1 MSVQTDL
8 QMAPLQRWALGV
20 EYDGQCFH
28 GWQTQ
33 GPAPHAVGNR
43 LAGATL
49 PTVQDAI
56 ELALSQIADSAIHIH
71 CAGRTDAG
79 VHATGQVVHFD
90 THADRPDTAWV
101 RGVNA
106 HLPDACAIRWARPVP
121 ADFHARFSAT
131 GRRYR
136 YILLN
141 RPERPAVFAGRIGWF
156 HRPLDV
162 SQMQKAAQ
170 SLLGT
175 HDFSSFRAAECQS
188 NSPIRTLTEARVV
201 RSERGQGDW
210 IVFDFAANAFLQ
222 HMIRNLV
229 GALVHIGKGGA
240 DPDLMAVWLAQK
252 DRTLAPPTFMPD
264 GLYLTGVDYDVDLGL
279 PGAGQS
285 AYAQAGDP
293 LEIFTF

>member
-1 MSVQTDL
+1 MSEPT
-8 QMAPLQRWALGV
+8 MQRWALGV
-20 EYDGQCFH
+20 EYDGRCFH

-33 GPAPHAVGNR
+33 GPAPHAIGDR
-43 LAGATL
+43 PAGAVV
-49 PTVQDAI
+49 PTVQDAL
-56 ELALSQIADSAIHIH
+56 ESALSRIADASVQVM

-90 THADRPDTAWV
+90 TDAVRPDTAWV

-106 HLPDACAIRWARPVP
+106 HLPESCAVRWARPVP

-156 HRPLDV
+156 HRPLDTAV
-162 SQMQKAAQ
+162 MAEAARTI
-170 SLLGT
+170 LGT
-175 HDFSSFRAAECQS
+175 QDFSAFRAAECQA
-188 NSPIRTLTEARVV
+188 NSPIRTLNEARV
-201 RSERGQGDW
+201 RRQGDW

-240 DPDLMAVWLAQK
+240 GPSLMIALLAQK

-264 GLYLTGVDYDVDLGL
+264 GLYLAGVDYDVALGL
-279 PGAGQS
+279 PASDADGQL
-285 AYAQAGDP
+285 GDP
-293 LEIFTF
+293 LRIFSL

>member
-1 MSVQTDL
+1 MNHHPES
-8 QMAPLQRWALGV
+8 LQRWALGV

-33 GPAPHAVGNR
+33 GPAPHAVGDR
-43 LAGATL
+43 PAGAAL
-49 PTVQDAI
+49 PTIQGAI
-56 ELALSQIADSAIHIH
+56 EQALTKIADSPIHIH

-90 THADRPDTAWV
+90 TAVVRPDTAWV

-106 HLPDACAIRWARPVP
+106 QLPAACAIRWAQPVP
-121 ADFHARFSAT
+121 EDFHARFSAT

-136 YILLN
+136 YVLLN
-141 RPERPAVFAGRIGWF
+141 RPERPAVFSGRIGWF
-156 HRPLDV
+156 HRPLDAEL
-162 SQMQKAAQ
+162 MHTAAQ

-175 HDFSSFRAAECQS
+175 HDFSSFRAAECQA
-188 NSPIRTLTEARVV
+188 NSPIRNLTEVRVV
-201 RSERGQGDW
+201 RQGDW

-240 DPDLMAVWLAQK
+240 GPDLMATLLAQK

-264 GLYLTGVDYDVDLGL
+264 GLYLTGVDYDVVYGL
-279 PGAGQS
+279 PDTGQS
-285 AYAQAGDP
+285 GSGRVGDP
-293 LEIFTF
+293 LTVFNF

>member
-1 MSVQTDL
+1 MSAEIA
-8 QMAPLQRWALGV
+8 APEMQRWALGV

-28 GWQTQ
+28 GWQSQ
-33 GPAPHAVGNR
+33 GPARHAVGDR
-43 LAGATL
+43 PAGAVL
-49 PTVQDAI
+49 PTIQDAL
-56 ELALSQIADSAIHIH
+56 EAALTQIADTPVQVV

-90 THADRPDTAWV
+90 TTADRPGTAWV

-156 HRPLDV
+156 HRPLDAKA
-162 SQMQKAAQ
+162 MADAAQ
-170 SLLGT
+170 SILGT
-175 HDFSSFRAAECQS
+175 HDFSSFRAAECQA
-188 NSPIRTLTEARVV
+188 NSPIRTLTEARVA
-201 RSERGQGDW
+201 RQGDW
-210 IVFDFAANAFLQ
+210 LVFDFAANAFLQ

-229 GALVHIGKGGA
+229 GALIHIGKGEA
-240 DPDLMAVWLAQK
+240 APSLMAEWQAQK

-264 GLYLTGVDYDVDLGL
+264 GLYLTGVDYDVNLGL
-279 PGAGQS
+279 PAHNRMS
-285 AYAQAGDP
+285 PTGDP
-293 LEIFTF
+293 LAIFTF

>member
-1 MSVQTDL
+1 MNPLNLETVG
-8 QMAPLQRWALGV
+8 LQRWALGV

-33 GPAPHAVGNR
+33 GPAPHAIGDR
-43 LAGATL
+43 PAGAVL
-49 PTVQDAI
+49 PTIQDAL
-56 ELALSQIADSAIHIH
+56 EGALSQIAATPIQVM

-90 THADRPDTAWV
+90 TAVTRPDTAWV

-106 HLPDACAIRWARPVP
+106 HLPDSCAVRWARPVP
-121 ADFHARFSAT
+121 VDFHARFSAT

-162 SQMQKAAQ
+162 AAMAEAAR
-170 SLLGT
+170 LILGT
-175 HDFSSFRAAECQS
+175 HDFSAFRAAECQA
-188 NSPIRTLTEARVV
+188 NSPVRTLTESRVV
-201 RSERGQGDW
+201 CQGDW
-210 IVFDFAANAFLQ
+210 LVFDFAANAFLQ

-240 DPDLMAVWLAQK
+240 PVGAMSEWLAQK

-264 GLYLTGVDYDVDLGL
+264 GLYLTGVDYDVALGL
-279 PGAGQS
+279 PASGHGG
-285 AYAQAGDP
+285 QAGDP
-293 LEIFTF
+293 LRLFTF

>member
-1 MSVQTDL
+1 MKDTPS
-8 QMAPLQRWALGV
+8 QRWALGV

-33 GPAPHAVGNR
+33 GPAPHAVGDR
-43 LAGATL
+43 PAGTIL
-49 PTVQDAI
+49 PTIQDAL
-56 ELALSQIADSAIHIH
+56 EAALSQIADLPIQVM

-90 THADRPDTAWV
+90 TTADRPDTAWV

-106 HLPDACAIRWARPVP
+106 QLPAACAVRWAQRVP
-121 ADFHARFSAT
+121 NDFHARFSAT

-156 HRPLDV
+156 HRPLDAGV
-162 SQMQKAAQ
+162 MAEAAG
-170 SLLGT
+170 SILGT
-175 HDFSSFRAAECQS
+175 HDFSAFRAAECQA

-201 RSERGQGDW
+201 RHGDW
-210 IVFDFAANAFLQ
+210 VVFDFAANAFLQ

-240 DPDLMAVWLAQK
+240 ASSLMVELLAQK

-264 GLYLTGVDYDVDLGL
+264 GLYLTRVDYDVALGL
-279 PGAGQS
+279 PMQT
-285 AYAQAGDP
+285 GDP
-293 LEIFTF
+293 LGIFTL

>member
-1 MSVQTDL
+1 MSTNNT
-8 QMAPLQRWALGV
+8 QRWALGV

-33 GPAPHAVGNR
+33 GPAPHAVGDR
-43 LAGATL
+43 PAGSVV
-49 PTVQDAI
+49 PTVQDAL
-56 ELALSQIADSAIHIH
+56 ESALSQIADVPIQVM

-90 THADRPDTAWV
+90 TDVVRPDTAWV

-106 HLPDACAIRWARPVP
+106 HLPNSCAVRWAKPVP

-141 RPERPAVFAGRIGWF
+141 RPERPAVFSGRVGWF
-156 HRPLDV
+156 HRPLDAGL
-162 SQMQKAAQ
+162 MEEAAR
-170 SLLGT
+170 SILGT
-175 HDFSSFRAAECQS
+175 HDFSAFRAAECQA
-188 NSPIRTLTEARVV
+188 NSPIRTLTEARVG
-201 RSERGQGDW
+201 RQGDW
-210 IVFDFAANAFLQ
+210 LVFDFAANAFLQ

-240 DPDLMAVWLAQK
+240 APSLMTELLAQK

-264 GLYLTGVDYDVDLGL
+264 GLYLTGVDYDVALGL
-279 PGAGQS
+279 PAADQGGQS
-285 AYAQAGDP
+285 GDP
-293 LEIFTF
+293 LRLFTL

>member
-1 MSVQTDL
+1 MSTI
-8 QMAPLQRWALGV
+8 LQRWALGV
-20 EYDGQCFH
+20 EYDGQYFH

-33 GPAPHAVGNR
+33 GPAPHAIGER
-43 LAGATL
+43 PAGSVV
-49 PTVQDAI
+49 PTVQDAL
-56 ELALSQIADSAIHIH
+56 ETALSQIADRPIQVM

-90 THADRPDTAWV
+90 TAVLRPDTAWV

-106 HLPDACAIRWARPVP
+106 HLPDSCAVRWAKPVP

-156 HRPLDV
+156 HRPLDAGL
-162 SQMQKAAQ
+162 MAEAARVI
-170 SLLGT
+170 LGT
-175 HDFSSFRAAECQS
+175 HDFSAFRAAECQA
-188 NSPIRTLTEARVV
+188 NSPIRTLTEARVT
-201 RSERGQGDW
+201 RQGDW

-240 DPDLMAVWLAQK
+240 ELALMAELLAQK

-264 GLYLTGVDYDVDLGL
+264 GLYLTGVDYDVALGL
-279 PGAGQS
+279 PSSGHGG
-285 AYAQAGDP
+285 QAGDP
-293 LEIFTF
+293 LRLFTF